1 MRLSK
6 DFREFIESCV
16 ARDVRFLIVGGYAL
30 AAHGAPR
37 YTKDLDVWIW
47 LEPENAARVIGVL
60 TDFGFAGLTVEDLL
74 DPTSL
79 CVQLGREPYRID
91 LLTAIQGVDFELC
104 WPNRVEFA
112 IGDLRV
118 PVIGL
123 DDFVANKRAAGRLKD
138 LADAEAVL
146 GLGSNDDAGDGGG
159 GPGTR

>member
-1 MRLSK
+1 MRLTK
-6 DFREFIESCV
+6 DFREFIASCV
-16 ARDVRFLIVGGYAL
+16 AREVRFLIVGGYAL

-47 LEPENAARVIGVL
+47 LEPENASRVIGVL
-60 TDFGFAGLTVEDLL
+60 TDFGFAELTVKDLF

-79 CVQLGREPYRID
+79 GVQLGREPYRID
-91 LLTAIQGVDFELC
+91 LLTAIQGVDFEAC
-104 WPNRVEFA
+104 WPNRVEFTV
-112 IGDLRV
+112 GDLSV

-146 GLGSNDDAGDGGG
+146 GLEDSGGAAA
-159 GPGTR
+159 P